1 MLHYTIQNMR
11 ITWSCLGLKIEG
23 WRSEKNFFNP
33 GLKFSRL
40 WIEKVFSGP
49 SIFNLQLWIEEGV
62 PSLQPSI
69 FNPGLK
75 KFYPSLQS
83 SIFNPNLLCVNVC
96 KSGQTS
102 LGEFSLSTKLHGLSS
117 VYLPTTYLIIFIH
130 DYTYT
135 IHLHI
140 IRIMHLHT
148 YLYIYIYIHIHI
160 SYNTFIYTDHH
171 IPSRN
176 YCPNS
181 FLKTHACLSLLQGNY
196 HLYIYIYTA
205 Y

>member
-148 YLYIYIYIHIHI
+148 YLYIY
-160 SYNTFIYTDHH
+160 TYT
-171 IPSRN
+171 
-176 YCPNS
+176 
-181 FLKTHACLSLLQGNY
+181 
-196 HLYIYIYTA
+196 YIYHITHSYTQIIISPLETTA
-205 Y
+205 QIHF